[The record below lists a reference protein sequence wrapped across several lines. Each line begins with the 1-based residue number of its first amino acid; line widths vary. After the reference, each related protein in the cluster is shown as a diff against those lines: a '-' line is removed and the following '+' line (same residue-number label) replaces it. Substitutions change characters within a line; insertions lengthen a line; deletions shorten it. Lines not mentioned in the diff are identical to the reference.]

1 MDKTKTL
8 ESADAGGLLE
18 TDLSLTLTPFGASRR
33 REDEE
38 SPFRGPRRREDEEV
52 VLSRSDSTTRP
63 AEPRLDRFPTSGS
76 RTRSPPAVAG
86 SLEKSQD
93 SPAKTPTEARQQVRQ
108 QQQQL
113 QQLLARLQ
121 QFNPPAFP
129 PGPFPPQPRATAFPR
144 HDVANT
150 PTAGP
155 GIAAPTRPPQF
166 HIPALA
172 PFSAGSPA
180 SPRGA
185 SDVPPGAPS
194 AHHAAAVD
202 SVAQFL
208 RSLGAPAPSAFPGM
222 LLATAPPFSAAAAPF
237 SAPSLTISAFPAPAA
252 SAAGRSPAS
261 AGPAPATPPPATPA
275 PSASATPVG
284 ASAGV
289 GSVSEQALARL
300 LGAPGGNHAAELER
314 LALVAR
320 LWGAAGLV
328 TAPLAQS
335 SEAKNSGVQ
344 VVGEGGNCGNKPE
357 TSRSAEGILS
367 RPVFPGEIRR
377 GAGGEADMV
386 AARKGGEDFV
396 RGGASGKCADAG
408 GDSAKPD
415 SGGLRSVGGGP
426 NSGEGGR
433 DGMALQLH
441 SEPALQLFQPQLQSQ
456 QLLSYS
462 HPLHLPPPSG
472 TEPAAWARAL
482 EFLKNH
488 PSVMAGG
495 GGGGGGGAAPDAD
508 VSPVLGAGLEISGA
522 TRIGGAKTQCEEA
535 AVGRQR
541 TVAQPILKRSRFHED
556 AGREG
561 WEGERA
567 DGGNNLGG
575 REVEGVTKVGQGGEV
590 GVTRA
595 MWGVDTG
602 LKRKLSAIL
611 AGASGLAAAGIAD
624 GSAGGGGGGAAAASA
639 AAAANAAVGINM
651 AVAGGGAAGAAAS
664 SVRLIGPD
672 KRDREGGKEGGGSCE
687 NDKGENAGALGE
699 TDGAELEA
707 AERMSGGEEC
717 EGEGRGEA
725 GGTGGEEGDEAG
737 TEGGGGEEEEGSGSK
752 RKMRLTQEQL
762 STMEAVFKKTPRLTP
777 REKSALAGR
786 LGVRVRQV
794 EVWFQNRR
802 ARTKVKHTEAELDGL
817 RRRCEALADENR
829 RLRERL
835 SQKQEQQRQQ
845 QQERPHQLAEQQQP
859 QGQQQQGQTG
869 SPGSRE
875 QTREATWVLCTSC
888 RCSQQQNTEAGEEGL
903 RLTALEMVAHLG
915 SQPLGQEDQQLPN
928 QQRQQHQQQCPHQQQ
943 QQQRPLSL
951 QLQQAVEQHL
961 GTLAELPRARNK
973 RDDSH
978 ADLPSDSTSPGSFL
992 KL

>member
-261 AGPAPATPPPATPA
+261 AGPAPATPAPATPA

-328 TAPLAQS
+328 TAPL
-335 SEAKNSGVQ
+335 AKNSGVQ

-561 WEGERA
+561 
-567 DGGNNLGG
+567 
-575 REVEGVTKVGQGGEV
+575 
-590 GVTRA
+590 
-595 MWGVDTG
+595 
-602 LKRKLSAIL
+602 AIL

-672 KRDREGGKEGGGSCE
+672 KRDREGG
-687 NDKGENAGALGE
+687 
-699 TDGAELEA
+699 
-707 AERMSGGEEC
+707 
-717 EGEGRGEA
+717 
-725 GGTGGEEGDEAG
+725 GTGGEEGDEAG

-777 REKSALAGR
+777 REKGALAGR

-817 RRRCEALADENR
+817 RRRCKALADENR
-829 RLRERL
+829 CLRERL

-845 QQERPHQLAEQQQP
+845 QQQGRPHQLAEQQQP

-928 QQRQQHQQQCPHQQQ
+928 QQRQQHQQQCLHQQQ

-978 ADLPSDSTSPGSFL
+978 ADLPSDMSPGSFL